1 MLIWVLNG
9 KAPKRQGEI
18 MNLFDAVF
26 ADDSEPEVPE
36 LNEVQQAAFDRDA
49 DVELCV
55 HGTGNDSEPEVP
67 ELNEVQQAAFDRDA
81 DVELCV
87 HGTGIK
93 LGTGP
98 HGETVLIIRVVGH
111 TRDQET
117 EEDKDYKIATD
128 FAMTV
133 DDAIVFLDNIATGV
147 EAAMKRESPLAAF
160 LAALVE
166 AQMAEENS
174 KLN

>member
-9 KAPKRQGEI
+9 QDLKPQGEI

-26 ADDSEPEVPE
+26 AD
-36 LNEVQQAAFDRDA
+36 
-49 DVELCV
+49 
-55 HGTGNDSEPEVP
+55 DSEPEVP

-147 EAAMKRESPLAAF
+147 EAAMKRARPLAAF
-160 LAALVE
+160 LAPLVG
-166 AQMAEENS
+166 AQMPEENS
-174 KLN
+174 KLNCPHHKRSPGHWRMPCDRGSIQEERRRS

>member
-55 HGTGNDSEPEVP
+55 HGTGNDSETEVP

-111 TRDQET
+111 TRDQES
-117 EEDKDYKIATD
+117 EEGKDYKIATD

-133 DDAIVFLDNIATGV
+133 DLAILFLDNIAPGV
-147 EAAMKRESPLAAF
+147 EAAMKGQSRRAACP
-160 LAALVE
+160 AALGE